1 MKRKNRLIILL
12 LLLINVNTYSQLPHF
27 NWAKQVSSEIQVNS
41 MATDSVGNLY
51 ATGIFS
57 GSPDFDPN
65 SGVLILTDS
74 GFGDIF
80 ISKTDPSGNLEW
92 AKRIGGTSYDEG
104 RSISIDLNGN
114 CYVAG
119 FFNLDSIDFDPGVN
133 TFLMNS
139 LTGENSFVLK
149 LDSNGNFIWAKQIE
163 SAFENYARS
172 LTLDKQNN
180 ILVTGRFEGTADF
193 DPSANIENLSA
204 IANAIYIL
212 KLDVNGNF
220 IWAKQIETILTRSHS
235 VATDQIGNV
244 YLAGLLVETNDFD
257 PSASVYNLTNTSTSG
272 HSLFMLK
279 LSPLG
284 DFLWAKQIDNV
295 DMLQNDRSLVV
306 DSVGN
311 SYYGGYIV
319 SATDFDP
326 NIGVHTVI
334 PTSSNDYFL
343 LQIDNNGNFSWVN
356 QLSDVEG
363 ITMDNKSNI
372 YTCGNNIQKFNGSGF
387 SQWSS
392 QNSLSSIISVT
403 LEDDI
408 YTSGNFSGTFDFDPD
423 STTFNLTSG
432 ISGSTFVQKLSPSI
446 LSGFN
451 EINQIENIGI
461 VFPNP
466 SNGVFQIQGAEI
478 GEYVLYNS
486 LGSVVLSFFVENSQ
500 MSKVETS
507 LPNGVYFFQKQNGAR
522 DINKIVI
529 LH

>member
-1 MKRKNRLIILL
+1 MNRKSS
-12 LLLINVNTYSQLPHF
+12 LLLIVLLFFWGETYAQLPHF

-41 MATDSVGNLY
+41 MVTDSMGNLY
-51 ATGIFS
+51 STGIFS

-80 ISKTDPSGNLEW
+80 ISKTDPTGNLLW

-104 RSISIDLNGN
+104 RSISIDANGN

-149 LDSNGNFIWAKQIE
+149 LDSNGNFVWAKQIE

-193 DPSANIENLSA
+193 DPSASIENLSA

-279 LSPLG
+279 LNALG

-295 DMLQNDRSLVV
+295 DMIQNDRSVVV

-319 SATDFDP
+319 STTDFDP

-334 PTSSNDYFL
+334 PTTGNDYFL
-343 LQIDNNGNFSWVN
+343 LKFDNDGNFSWVN

-372 YTCGNNIQKFNGSGF
+372 YTCGSNIQKFNGSGF

-392 QNSLSSIISVT
+392 QNSLSSILAVS
-403 LEDDI
+403 LEGDI

-432 ISGSTFVQKLSPSI
+432 TSGSTFIQKLSPSI

-451 EINQIENIGI
+451 EINQIENIGR

-486 LGSVVLSFFVENSQ
+486 LGSIVLSFLVENSHL
-500 MSKVETS
+500 SKVEAS
-507 LPNGVYFFQKQNGAR
+507 LPNGVYFLQKRGSVPNCKK
-522 DINKIVI
+522 NVI
-529 LH
+529 GN